1 MPKVLTL
8 KQALKVWGWMI
19 LSAVLLLKGGTL
31 SDSLVASTSP
41 ATRWLGVGVAA
52 LSQVPWIVLVAWG
65 FTVADEYERHIG
77 LVATAIAFVGYVLL
91 YVSFAAIQN
100 AHLVDEHFYLPY
112 LPVAGIMWLFGLG
125 VAKLYYRLRP

>member
-8 KQALKVWGWMI
+8 KQGLKVWGWMI
-19 LSAVLLLKGGTL
+19 LAAALLLKGGSL
-31 SDSLVASTSP
+31 SDSLVASNSVG
-41 ATRWLGVGVAA
+41 TRWLGVGVAA

-65 FTVADEYERHIG
+65 FSVADEYERHIG

-91 YVSFAAIQN
+91 YLTFAVIQN

-112 LPVAGIMWLFGLG
+112 LPVAGIMWLIGLG
-125 VAKLYYRLRP
+125 IAKLYYRVRP